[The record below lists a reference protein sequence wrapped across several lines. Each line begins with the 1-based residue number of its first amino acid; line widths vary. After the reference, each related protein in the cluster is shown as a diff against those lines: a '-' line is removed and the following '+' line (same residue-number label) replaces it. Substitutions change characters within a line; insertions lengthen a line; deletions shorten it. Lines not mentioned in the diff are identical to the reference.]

1 MQISEIQQKIQKKVF
16 ISQIIVFE
24 LSPLTYPYYQQQQ
37 QQEYLNKEREYFRQK
52 QPKKYKKV
60 VYEEESDSEPE
71 VDEGDYVPEEIEE
84 DIGKLKTEKKT
95 T

>member
-1 MQISEIQQKIQKKVF
+1 M
-16 ISQIIVFE
+16 
-24 LSPLTYPYYQQQQ
+24 
-37 QQEYLNKEREYFRQK
+37 NKEREYFRQK